1 MPYAIDVINHCN
13 GIRDMFTYTE
23 FNYGKVTYSLHIAED
38 IGCNGSHK
46 ARNIFDELAAKVE
59 KDLGK

>member
-1 MPYAIDVINHCN
+1 
-13 GIRDMFTYTE
+13 MFTYTE